1 MTTDTMAKYGPRA
14 TPANMFEL
22 RDEEAYAG
30 FSKQDWGKILN
41 HLEFFK
47 SVTLDDIEPENRE
60 CDICRQ
66 SFCSTD
72 DGQSPEI
79 PISLPCGHVFGMDC
93 LSNWITVGQNDHP
106 PEPDDNVNQEQ
117 PKEVSSM
124 NSFGIAQINHLLP
137 QKLVHFPHQSF
148 TCPNCRREF
157 TIQTLSGAQAVV
169 IETRLQFWD
178 SAYEKLGIELSV
190 EEEVCRDELWR
201 FVKGTKVELNTL
213 RQEMPWLEVHARV
226 SAMRFALRRGQW
238 DLTAAQRDLRD
249 ALFNLG
255 CCGVGNPSE
264 EYCAE
269 SYEDRKL
276 PVWCWQFE
284 QIERRLYPMLYGI
297 EKRGE
302 GWEQQT
308 LGEWRQKLFAEITEI
323 RKDYA
328 WNWLSGH

>member
-1 MTTDTMAKYGPRA
+1 MAKHGPRA

-22 RDEEAYAG
+22 GDEEAYAG
-30 FSKQDWGKILN
+30 FSKQDWGKVFH

-47 SVTLDDIEPENRE
+47 SVKLDDIEPENGE

-72 DGQSPEI
+72 DGRSPEI

-93 LSNWITVGQNDHP
+93 ISNWITVGQNNHR
-106 PEPDDNVNQEQ
+106 PEPDDDVDQEQ
-117 PKEVSSM
+117 PKEVSSI
-124 NSFGIAQINHLLP
+124 NSFSLADIDQLLP
-137 QKLVHFPHQSF
+137 QTLAHIAPRSF
-148 TCPNCRREF
+148 TCPNCRRRF
-157 TIQTLSGAQAVV
+157 TIQRLTGVHAGI
-169 IETRLQFWD
+169 IEKRLQFWD
-178 SAYEKLGIELSV
+178 SAYEKLGIQLSA

-201 FVKGTKVELNTL
+201 FVKESKLELNTV
-213 RQEMPWLEVHARV
+213 RHEMHWLEIHARV
-226 SAMRFALRRGQW
+226 SAMRFALRRGQS

-255 CCGVGNPSE
+255 CCGVDNPSE
-264 EYCAE
+264 KYRAE

-284 QIERRLYPMLYGI
+284 QIERKLHPMLYGI

-323 RKDYA
+323 RKIYS